1 VTSDTFATMTSQ
13 GYVHGY
19 SEVEAT
25 RLADQA
31 GTLAELLHHDTQYP
45 VGSRVL
51 EAGCGVGAQTRL
63 LARRSP
69 GARFVS
75 VDASPESLAQAR
87 AAIACE
93 GLANV
98 EFHEADLFAL
108 PFAEG
113 SFDHVFVCF
122 VLEHVRHPEEALRAL
137 VRALR
142 PGGSLTVIEGDH
154 GSAFFHPRSARA
166 QRTIECLNQA
176 QAAAGGD
183 ALIGRRLY
191 PLLCGSG
198 LADVQVSPR
207 FVYADSS
214 RPRWVDGF
222 TRKTFIA
229 MVEGAAEPALRL
241 GLVDKVDWDEGI
253 ADLKRSA
260 EADGT
265 FCYTFFKAT
274 GRRP

>member
-1 VTSDTFATMTSQ
+1 MPSQ
-13 GYVHGY
+13 EYVHGY
-19 SEVEAT
+19 TEVEAA

-31 GTLAELLHHDTQYP
+31 DTLAELLHHDTDYP
-45 VGSRVL
+45 AGSRVL
-51 EAGCGVGAQTRL
+51 EAGCGVGAQTRI

-69 GARFVS
+69 AARFVS
-75 VDASPESLAQAR
+75 VDVSGESLALAR
-87 AAIACE
+87 RAITSE
-93 GLANV
+93 GLTNV
-98 EFHEADLFAL
+98 EFQQADLFAL
-108 PFAEG
+108 PFAEA

-122 VLEHVRHPEEALRAL
+122 VLEHLRQPEEALTAL
-137 VRALR
+137 MRVLR

-154 GSAFFHPRSARA
+154 GSALFHPMSARA

-191 PLLCGSG
+191 PLLRAAG
-198 LADVQVSPR
+198 LDDVQVSPR

-229 MVEGAAEPALRL
+229 MVEGAAESALRL
-241 GLVDKVDWDEGI
+241 GLIDQAAWDEGI

-260 EADGT
+260 DDDGT
-265 FCYTFFKAT
+265 FCYTFFKAVA
-274 GRRP
+274 RRT

>member
-1 VTSDTFATMTSQ
+1 MTSRD
-13 GYVHGY
+13 YVHGY
-19 SEVEAT
+19 TEVEAT

-31 GTLAELLHHDTQYP
+31 DTLSELLHHDTQYP
-45 VGSRVL
+45 AGSRVL
-51 EAGCGVGAQTRL
+51 EAGCGVGAQTRI
-63 LARRSP
+63 LARLSP

-75 VDASPESLAQAR
+75 VDVSAESLAQAR
-87 AAIACE
+87 AAVASE

-98 EFHEADLFAL
+98 ELQQADLFAL
-108 PFAEG
+108 PFPDA
-113 SFDHVFVCF
+113 SFDHAFVCF
-122 VLEHVRHPEEALRAL
+122 VLEHVRRPEEALRAL
-137 VRALR
+137 LRVLR

-154 GSAFFHPRSARA
+154 GSAFFHPKSARA

-191 PLLCGSG
+191 PLLRAAG
-198 LADVQVSPR
+198 LDDVQVSPR
-207 FVYADSS
+207 FVYADNS
-214 RPRWVDGF
+214 RPSWVDGF

-241 GLVDKVDWDEGI
+241 GLIDKAAWDEGI

-260 EADGT
+260 EEDGT
-265 FCYTFFKAT
+265 FCYTFFKAV
-274 GRRP
+274 GRRG

>member
-1 VTSDTFATMTSQ
+1 MPSQ
-13 GYVHGY
+13 DYVHGY
-19 SEVEAT
+19 TEVEAT

-31 GTLAELLHHDTQYP
+31 GTLAELLHHDTEYSA
-45 VGSRVL
+45 GSRVL
-51 EAGCGVGAQTRL
+51 EAGCGVGAQTRI

-69 GARFVS
+69 AARFVS
-75 VDASPESLAQAR
+75 VDVSAESLALAR
-87 AAIACE
+87 AAITSE
-93 GLANV
+93 GLTNV
-98 EFHEADLFAL
+98 EFQQADLFKL
-108 PFAEG
+108 PFADA

-122 VLEHVRHPEEALRAL
+122 VLEHLRWPEEALPAL
-137 VRALR
+137 LRVLR

-154 GSAFFHPRSARA
+154 GSAFFHPKSARA

-191 PLLCGSG
+191 PLLRAAG

-229 MVEGAAEPALRL
+229 MVEGAAESARRL
-241 GLVDKVDWDEGI
+241 GLIDQAAWDEGI

-260 EADGT
+260 TDDGT
-265 FCYTFFKAT
+265 FCYTFFKAVA
-274 GRRP
+274 RKA